1 MLTPTNF
8 LSILQS
14 AIINNELALKENLNL
29 ESLKLDLTNPCTL
42 KLFKINQDLQTI
54 NKHVDFLIYKLVCL
68 FNFLLSKKCTSQLLT
83 VN

>member
-1 MLTPTNF
+1 MLTTTNF

-29 ESLKLDLTNPCTL
+29 ESLKLDLTNPNTL
-42 KLFKINQDLQTI
+42 KLYNINQDLQTI

>member
-1 MLTPTNF
+1 MLTSTNF

-14 AIINNELALKENLNL
+14 VIINNELALKENLNL
-29 ESLKLDLTNPCTL
+29 ESLKLDLTNPYTL
-42 KLFKINQDLQTI
+42 KLYTINQDLQTI

-83 VN
+83 AN

>member
-1 MLTPTNF
+1 MLTSTNF

-14 AIINNELALKENLNL
+14 AIINNELDLKENLNL
-29 ESLKLDLTNPCTL
+29 ESLKLDLTNPYTL
-42 KLFKINQDLQTI
+42 KLYNINQDLQTI

>member
-1 MLTPTNF
+1 MLTSTNF

-29 ESLKLDLTNPCTL
+29 ESLKLDLTNPYTL
-42 KLFKINQDLQTI
+42 KLYNINQDLQTI